1 MNSEADCLTER
12 MNSIVLR
19 LDIDGTVLSMNG
31 YAVNFFGVDPSL
43 CIGKK
48 LDTCIR
54 GGGSSAE
61 HTIQSIL
68 HRVIKDP
75 DHFIFSY
82 GVIASAGGV
91 EAWVSWTHRAIHNQ
105 YGGIDEVVLVG
116 NEMTAY
122 KQLEYDLKDTNERF
136 KVMLESIQTGV
147 LIIDPVEAVIL
158 YANNV
163 AAAILGAP
171 REEIIGEQCGTFCG
185 LTNKPCFLDPS
196 APDMTQGSNY
206 EVSFTRADGRVLH
219 MIKNLTTVNFRGTD
233 FVLESFIDITAKKQT
248 EEHLL
253 KANNQI
259 ENLLASIVSVMIGVA
274 INDDITHWNKAAE
287 ELFGIRAE
295 NVMNTSFPNC
305 GINWEWNRIYEAIAD
320 SILLEKITH
329 LNNVEFID
337 RNGKQGYLDM
347 TVNAIMDDKK
357 EVTGFL
363 LFGENVTEKELN
375 KKLLEEIETRKKVE
389 KELTRLNVE
398 LERLAKEDP
407 LTRLANRRC
416 FMEQFENEFRRARR
430 YGSKLALMIL
440 DLDHFK
446 KINDT
451 HGHQAGDRVLV
462 RFATEIS
469 AHIRSTDLAGRYGG
483 EEFCMFLPE
492 ADLQQAQGV
501 AEKLRS
507 AVAVLD
513 FEGETAFTITCS
525 IGVTV
530 MHADDADIAAVIR
543 RADQALYEA
552 KDSGRNRVV
561 TRD

>member
-1 MNSEADCLTER
+1 MYSGTDCLTEK
-12 MNSIVLR
+12 MNSIVLH
-19 LDIDGTVLSMNG
+19 LDIDGTVMSMNG
-31 YAVNFFGVDPSL
+31 YAVNFFGVDPAL

-48 LDTCIR
+48 IETCANPE
-54 GGGSSAE
+54 GLKAE

-68 HRVIKDP
+68 HRIIKDP
-75 DHFIFSY
+75 DNFTSSY
-82 GVIASAGGV
+82 GEIPAAGGV
-91 EAWVSWTHRAIHNQ
+91 KTWVAWTHRAIRNDH
-105 YGGIDEVVLVG
+105 GGIEEVVLVG

-136 KVMLESIQTGV
+136 KVMLENIQTGV
-147 LIIDPVEAVIL
+147 LIIDPAEAVIL

-163 AAAILGAP
+163 AASILGAP
-171 REEIIGEQCGTFCG
+171 REAIIGEECGVFCG
-185 LTNKPCFLDPS
+185 LANKPCFLDPA
-196 APDMTQGSNY
+196 APDMAQGSNY

-233 FVLESFIDITAKKQT
+233 FVLESFIDISAKKQT
-248 EEHLL
+248 EEHLV

-274 INDDITHWNKAAE
+274 INDDITHWNKVAE

-295 NVMNTSFPNC
+295 DVLNTSFPNC

-320 SILLEKITH
+320 SILLEKITY
-329 LNNVEFID
+329 LNNVEFFD
-337 RNGKQGYLDM
+337 KNGKQGYLEM

-407 LTRLANRRC
+407 LTGLANRRC

-430 YGSKLALMIL
+430 YGSRLALMIL

-462 RFATEIS
+462 SFAKEIS
-469 AHIRSTDLAGRYGG
+469 VHIRSTDMAGRYGG
-483 EEFCMFLPE
+483 EEFCVFLPE
-492 ADLQQAQGV
+492 ADISQAEGV

-507 AVAVLD
+507 AVASLR
-513 FEGETAFTITCS
+513 FEGEKPFAVTCS
-525 IGVTV
+525 IGVSV
-530 MHADDADIAAVIR
+530 METDDADIADVIR
-543 RADQALYEA
+543 RADRALYEA

-561 TRD
+561 TRS

>member
-1 MNSEADCLTER
+1 MNSGADCLTEK

-31 YAVNFFGVDPSL
+31 YAAAFFGVEPARCVGTKL
-43 CIGKK
+43 CMCM
-48 LDTCIR
+48 D
-54 GGGSSAE
+54 GGGNTAE
-61 HTIQSIL
+61 RTIQSIL

-75 DHFIFSY
+75 DHFTSSY
-82 GVIASAGGV
+82 GVIAAAGGI
-91 EAWVSWTHRAIHNQ
+91 EAWVSWTHRAIRSEH
-105 YGGIDEVVLVG
+105 GGIDEVVLVG

-136 KVMLESIQTGV
+136 KVMLENIQTGV

-163 AAAILGAP
+163 ASSILGAP
-171 REEIIGEQCGTFCG
+171 RELIIGESCGSFCG
-185 LTNKPCFLDPS
+185 LANKPCFLDPA

-206 EVSFTRADGRVLH
+206 EVSFTRSDGRVLH

-233 FVLESFIDITAKKQT
+233 FVLESFIDISAKKQT
-248 EEHLL
+248 EEHLV

-274 INDDITHWNKAAE
+274 INDDITHWNKVAE

-295 NVMNTSFPNC
+295 DVLNTSFPNC
-305 GINWEWNRIYEAIAD
+305 GIDWEWNRIYEAIAD

-329 LNNVEFID
+329 LNNVEFFD
-337 RNGKQGYLDM
+337 RNGKPGYLDM

-375 KKLLEEIETRKKVE
+375 KKLIEEIETRKKVE
-389 KELTRLNVE
+389 KELTRLNIE

-407 LTRLANRRC
+407 LTGLANRRC

-430 YGSKLALMIL
+430 YGSRLALMIL

-462 RFATEIS
+462 RFAKEIS
-469 AHIRSTDLAGRYGG
+469 EHIRSTDMAGRYGG
-483 EEFCMFLPE
+483 EEFCVFLPE
-492 ADLQQAQGV
+492 ADLSQAESV

-507 AVAVLD
+507 AVAALSFD
-513 FEGETAFTITCS
+513 GEKTFSITCS

-530 MHADDADIAAVIR
+530 MGEEDADIAAVIR
-543 RADQALYEA
+543 RADEALYRA
-552 KDSGRNRVV
+552 KDSGRNKVV
-561 TRD
+561 TCG